1 MPIYW
6 IVLVN
11 DKPMILD
18 KSPHASRDQ
27 YSMQSKEYHTLYMH
41 MHIQI
46 QSDGLLGPK
55 WSVALSKIS

>member
-1 MPIYW
+1 MVMKLTLLHLPIYW
-6 IVLVN
+6 IVLTN

-27 YSMQSKEYHTLYMH
+27 YSMLSKEYHTLYMSC
-41 MHIQI
+41 MHI

-55 WSVALSKIS
+55 